1 MAIDVHAHYVPK
13 RIIEVLERRGADYG
27 ISVVGQAPACQQC
40 LEFAYGLKVRPFLA
54 RLVEDEGARIDSFT
68 TTGVERQ
75 ILSMWTDIFG
85 YGLPPEKGDAWHA
98 LLNEALGEVCRK
110 HPDRF
115 SWLASGAMQD
125 PARAARELERCVRER
140 GAIGGVVSAN
150 VEDVNL
156 GELDLDEFW
165 AAAVELAVPV
175 LIHSA
180 QPMPVSRTRRYGLN
194 QVVQYT
200 YDTTL
205 TVGSLIFA
213 GVLDRFPTLDLIL
226 PHGGGTV
233 PYLIGRFDCMH
244 ARLDKAASGNAASQ
258 APSAYLRRFHYD
270 TIVHNPRVLRFL
282 ADSVDIDRLLV
293 GSDDPFP
300 PGDRAPLQSLR
311 DAGFSAEEMHT
322 IGDTNP
328 RRLFRRL

>member
-1 MAIDVHAHYVPK
+1 MAIDVHAHYVPR
-13 RIIEVLERRGADYG
+13 RIIEVLETRGADYG
-27 ISVVGQAPACQQC
+27 ISVVGQPPACEQC
-40 LEFAYGLKVRPFLA
+40 LHFAYGLRVRPFLA
-54 RLVEDEGARIDSFT
+54 RIVEDERVRIDSFT
-68 TTGVERQ
+68 ATGIDRQ

-85 YGLPPEKGDAWHA
+85 YGLPADQGAAWHRLMNDCLA
-98 LLNEALGEVCRK
+98 DMCDK
-110 HPDRF
+110 HPRHF

-140 GAIGGVVSAN
+140 GAVGGVVSAN

-156 GELDLDEFW
+156 GELELDEFW
-165 AAAVELAVPV
+165 SAAVALGVPI

-180 QPMPVSRTRRYGLN
+180 QPAPVPRSRRYALN

-205 TVGSLIFA
+205 TVGSLIWA

-244 ARLDKAASGNAASQ
+244 ARMDKAASRNAATQ
-258 APSAYLRRFHYD
+258 PPSAYLRRFHYD

-282 ADSVDIDRLLV
+282 ADSVAVDRLLI

-300 PGDRAPLQSLR
+300 PGDRDPLQSLR
-311 DAGFSAEEMHT
+311 AAGFTDDERRMIEE
-322 IGDTNP
+322 TNP
-328 RRLFRRL
+328 RRLFRLP